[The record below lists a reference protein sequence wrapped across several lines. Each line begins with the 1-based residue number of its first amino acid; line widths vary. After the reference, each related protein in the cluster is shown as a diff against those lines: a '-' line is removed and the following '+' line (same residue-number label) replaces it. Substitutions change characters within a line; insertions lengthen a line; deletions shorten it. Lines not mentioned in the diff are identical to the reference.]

1 MRAIPEFLPLA
12 LETIER
18 RQKAK
23 NAPADKPQKPVA
35 VPETVK
41 GESVKEAP
49 EKPVGLF
56 DGEYNLTTKDAGKI
70 LDLNPRTVR
79 EKAEKGELRGKQG
92 KQNHWFF
99 RQTDV
104 DDYLKRRS

>member
-1 MRAIPEFLPLA
+1 
-12 LETIER
+12 
-18 RQKAK
+18 
-23 NAPADKPQKPVA
+23 
-35 VPETVK
+35 
-41 GESVKEAP
+41 
-49 EKPVGLF
+49 
-56 DGEYNLTTKDAGKI
+56 
-70 LDLNPRTVR
+70 VR